1 MDNEEF
7 ITFVNENTYYSYNY
21 CVCSIWW
28 HILLSLCENSGD
40 KKGTHTSAE
49 IDRHFDKVQ
58 IPIGQIIPGFVIRR
72 HVGNNF

>member
-1 MDNEEF
+1 MMDNEEF
-7 ITFVNENTYYSYNY
+7 IVFVDENTYYSYNY

-49 IDRHFDKVQ
+49 IDRHFD
-58 IPIGQIIPGFVIRR
+58 
-72 HVGNNF
+72 